1 MTNIIKQ
8 LMNMPPINKQKKI
21 NYLPIIK
28 SNKKELKRHLIQ
40 QSLNYMNK
48 IGKNKQKN
56 SNCNKK

>member
-40 QSLNYMNK
+40 Q
-48 IGKNKQKN
+48 
-56 SNCNKK
+56 